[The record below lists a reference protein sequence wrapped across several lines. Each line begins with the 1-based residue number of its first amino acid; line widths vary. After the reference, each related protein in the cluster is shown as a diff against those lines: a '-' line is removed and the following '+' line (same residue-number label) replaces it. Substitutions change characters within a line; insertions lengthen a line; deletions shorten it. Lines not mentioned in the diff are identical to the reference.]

1 MRVLLLAL
9 ALLAVL
15 KIWAHESAYR
25 SATEE
30 ALVSAYRAR
39 AADACARVSLFAASS
54 GSGGLAPHTIDWMS
68 SAVPRITVGNPA
80 IPVYLWQFDHE
91 LWDARYRQ
99 PYLIL
104 GDGPAGLSCTYD
116 ILAGSAEV
124 DRS

>member
-30 ALVSAYRAR
+30 ALVSAYR
-39 AADACARVSLFAASS
+39 
-54 GSGGLAPHTIDWMS
+54 G
-68 SAVPRITVGNPA
+68 
-80 IPVYLWQFDHE
+80 QFDHE